1 MLRLSVLAAGLAAA
15 AAQGDG
21 RFPAPGKH
29 GSPWDPK
36 YAAQAQAL
44 LAQMTLAVSSSRENI
59 GGILRGPWGTHR
71 ACPFRFRM
79 PRGLL
84 LVVCARGVDCDAHGP
99 ISACDG
105 IGGSFNPPRR
115 STHIRT
121 RHTQQA

>member
-44 LAQMTLAVSSSRENI
+44 LAQMTLPVSCREHPERRT
-59 GGILRGPWGTHR
+59 LE
-71 ACPFRFRM
+71 AYSA
-79 PRGLL
+79 
-84 LVVCARGVDCDAHGP
+84 ARGARIVRVPSDSECHE
-99 ISACDG
+99 ACY
-105 IGGSFNPPRR
+105 
-115 STHIRT
+115 
-121 RHTQQA
+121 